1 MEYGKFPQ
9 EIWEDEDRWAE
20 DKKEKE
26 YKEESKDREES
37 GELGK
42 KKPVPEYA
50 FGKYSNYQRQQTNK
64 YNKENYK
71 TITVRFRDDGTR
83 ELIQAAAK
91 MKGVSLNNF
100 CENLLLKEA
109 YKILMEKKGQ
119 E

>member
-1 MEYGKFPQ
+1 MEQDKFRSK
-9 EIWEDEDRWAE
+9 ENEEKAE
-20 DKKEKE
+20 GEQKKT
-26 YKEESKDREES
+26 
-37 GELGK
+37 
-42 KKPVPEYA
+42 VPEYA

-109 YKILMEKKGQ
+109 YKILMEKKEQ

>member
-1 MEYGKFPQ
+1 MEQDKFRSK
-9 EIWEDEDRWAE
+9 ENEEKAE
-20 DKKEKE
+20 GEQKKT
-26 YKEESKDREES
+26 
-37 GELGK
+37 
-42 KKPVPEYA
+42 VPEYA